1 MRIGGIT
8 INYQKLVVNKFNT
21 YFTDI
26 TRNLLNNLGKTNNKH
41 QDYLKNPSKHSFFL
55 SEVTP
60 DEIFQPIQK
69 TDIKKTSD
77 LYDIFEISPKLVNL
91 SSDII

>member
-1 MRIGGIT
+1 MGGIT

-41 QDYLKNPSKHSFFL
+41 QDCLKNPSEHSFFL

-60 DEIFQPIQK
+60 DEIFQLIQK

-77 LYDIFEISPKLVNL
+77 LYDIF
-91 SSDII
+91 